1 MSADLRARF
10 LEKLE
15 GCWRAETFVKL
26 TLSQPRGAEPGLRN
40 VYGRAVDLREGRRLS
55 LLWRYATRDVTK
67 NLPFVEAVPIL
78 GAMLGAE
85 FERAHLFTTTGD
97 WQLRCEAQ
105 GGGTLKAS
113 RPVFAVA
120 PPPEHDREKR
130 QPLAVEEAGW
140 LRALGVTSAAG
151 EPRPGMAGK
160 LRQIQRFV
168 EILGHLVDD
177 SPLRERKELRVMDM
191 GAGKGY
197 LTFAAAEFFRQRGVE
212 AKVTGVESRAD
223 LVELTNRVAQ
233 EQGFARLGFVRGA
246 IGEFAPG
253 GSVDLLIALHA
264 CDTATDDALAL
275 AVRSGVALVLAAP
288 CCHKEIRL
296 QLQPPPVL
304 REVLRHG
311 ILCERE
317 AEIVTDGI
325 RALVLEIHGYNANVF
340 EFISPEHTGRNLMLA
355 AQKRTQA
362 LDAAPLRARLRELL
376 DFYGIREQ
384 RLASLL
390 GA

>member
-1 MSADLRARF
+1 
-10 LEKLE
+10 
-15 GCWRAETFVKL
+15 
-26 TLSQPRGAEPGLRN
+26 
-40 VYGRAVDLREGRRLS
+40 
-55 LLWRYATRDVTK
+55 
-67 NLPFVEAVPIL
+67 
-78 GAMLGAE
+78 
-85 FERAHLFTTTGD
+85 
-97 WQLRCEAQ
+97 
-105 GGGTLKAS
+105 
-113 RPVFAVA
+113 
-120 PPPEHDREKR
+120 
-130 QPLAVEEAGW
+130 
-140 LRALGVTSAAG
+140 
-151 EPRPGMAGK
+151 MAGK

-177 SPLRERKELRVMDM
+177 SPLRERKELRVVDM
-191 GAGKGY
+191 AAGKGY
-197 LTFAAAEFFRQRGVE
+197 LTFAAAEFFRQRGVD
-212 AKVTGVESRAD
+212 AKVTGVETRAD

-233 EQGFARLGFVRGA
+233 EQGFERFGFVRGS
-246 IGEFAPG
+246 IGEFVPSGA
-253 GSVDLLIALHA
+253 VDVLIALHA

-275 AVRSGVALVLAAP
+275 AVRSGAALVLAAP

-325 RALVLEIHGYNANVF
+325 RALVLEIHGYNARVF
-340 EFISPEHTGRNLMLA
+340 EFVSPEHTGRNLMLA

-362 LDAAPLRARLRELL
+362 PDAAPLRARLRELL

-384 RLASLL
+384 RLATLL